1 MKLLTKKKEKVKFS
15 SIKSKKNKRIK
26 YGKNNLKGGAPDD
39 TPFRPIGLLNDKSS
53 NNSKF
58 EKRFNFFPFAEPDR
72 EENLYKEMTSTYSI
86 LDSIKMKRHIV
97 KDGRSQFRGKL
108 IEEQSINIEHTAQQQ
123 LFADYGPL
131 FYKKME
137 DLYKRIFTNQPKPE
151 NTEIIFHRSHGGI
164 DEEPEYFK
172 VPENSYICFMAPIG
186 NTMSSEFLRELP
198 HGLANKIVNMTPKD
212 FDNIVKYLAGLGQH
226 TKGVANRTL
235 IKKNKSDYLMDKRY
249 ADAYLD
255 CFQNSTWYYPGQT
268 CIDLILSL
276 YESDFDKSKTRFLN
290 EFSTYHITKEGKK
303 IKTKINAKKEVLI
316 ELLKGQTKEIK
327 YRLSKLVKYRNGKE
341 YKIYILYSCR
351 SSNYNIPK
359 FLFKYETFV
368 HHINVKL
375 FEKLNSVPDDREKKI
390 CLEENSCTYNSDI
403 ISAVTVKDRVLL
415 KKNLNNQVNSNFSRF
430 TSNLVRIYKDI
441 NYNIKTK
448 NKIYFQTEEFKN
460 NLRFIGGLSIKLIT
474 DFFIKL
480 QKEFV
485 KDYNFIRII
494 ILDFVEINH
503 FKFMYFLKYLENYY
517 FLLIYTKG
525 ERDRISIYNKSG
537 PKPSLPPG
545 RLNYDNAFTSYINFY
560 NLIGRIYNE
569 FIMIEYRN
577 KFLNYKLKR
586 VLELIEKFEEIYNVQ
601 IVKDR
606 VKPLIQNNYIK
617 KRITP
622 SNLEDLRS
630 ANRNV
635 VYLNLTAMNFI
646 LLDTFPP
653 LGQTFRNLKI
663 IKLEKCNSNEPEIDL
678 QHFFSHHSLYA
689 HIHTLKISN
698 TLIKNLE
705 LNYFTSVNYLFFE
718 GIQLNILEIPSTCN
732 VSIVSLLYCNIK
744 KVQVNKYLD
753 ELKISSMANTK
764 VKCSEQINNLYL
776 ENLDFKLNIEI
787 ECVCH
792 LLKIIE
798 FNQINEIIINK
809 KKFQIEYKNLYLVG
823 RKSKTTLEKKELTN
837 LLKISLSKEIEELYL
852 ENLILSER
860 DITNSYIKDFIK
872 KYKIKKLELL
882 NNDTKHLKI
891 IEILQD
897 CPDLNELLVNG
908 EHHTNRLF
916 V

>member
-1 MKLLTKKKEKVKFS
+1 MKLLTKKKEKVKSS

-26 YGKNNLKGGAPDD
+26 YRKNNLKGGAPDE
-39 TPFRPIGLLNDKSS
+39 TEFSPIGLLNDKSS

-58 EKRFNFFPFAEPDR
+58 EQRFNFFPFAEPDR

-86 LDSIKMKRHIV
+86 LDSIEMKRHIV
-97 KDGRSQFRGKL
+97 KDGRSQFKGKL
-108 IEEQSINIEHTAQQQ
+108 VEQQSSILASKAQEQ

-137 DLYKRIFTNQPKPE
+137 DLYQRIFTNQPKPE

-164 DEEPEYFK
+164 DEDPEYFK

-186 NTMSSEFLRELP
+186 NTMGSEFLRELP
-198 HGLANKIVNMTPKD
+198 HGLANKIVNMSPKD
-212 FDNIVKYLAGLGQH
+212 FDNIVEYLAGLGQH

-316 ELLKGQTKEIK
+316 ELLKGKTKEIK
-327 YRLSKLVKYRNGKE
+327 YRLSKLVKYRKGKK

-375 FEKLNSVPDDREKKI
+375 FEKLNSVPDEGEKKI
-390 CLEENSCTYNSDI
+390 CLEENSCVYSSDI
-403 ISAVTVKDRVLL
+403 IGAVTIKDRVLL

-430 TSNLVRIYKDI
+430 TSNLVRIYQNIEK
-441 NYNIKTK
+441 NIKY
-448 NKIYFQTEEFKN
+448 NEIYFQTEEFKN
-460 NLRFIGGLSIKLIT
+460 DLRFIGGLSIKLIT

-480 QKEFV
+480 QKDFG
-485 KDYNFIRII
+485 KKKKNFIKNM

-503 FKFMYFLKYLENYY
+503 FKLMYFLKYLKDYY

-525 ERDRISIYNKSG
+525 ERDRFSIYNKSK

-545 RLNYDNAFTSYINFY
+545 RLYDYNAFTSYIDFY
-560 NLIGRIYNE
+560 NLIGRIYYE
-569 FIMIEYRN
+569 FIMIECRN

-586 VLELIEKFEEIYNVQ
+586 VFELIEKFEEIYNIP

-606 VKPLIQNNYIK
+606 VKPFIPNNYIK
-617 KRITP
+617 KKITP
-622 SNLEDLRS
+622 SNQGDLGLT
-630 ANRNV
+630 NRNV
-635 VYLNLTAMNFI
+635 VYLNLTAVNLDSLNHP
-646 LLDTFPP
+646 LL
-653 LGQTFRNLKI
+653 GHIFRNLKI
-663 IKLEKCNSNEPEIDL
+663 IKLEKCNSNVTKIDL
-678 QHFFSHHSLYA
+678 QHFFSRHSLYA

-698 TLIKNLE
+698 TPIKNLE
-705 LNYFTSVNYLFFE
+705 LNYFTSVNYLFLE

-732 VSIVSLLYCNIK
+732 VSIVSLLYCNITDVK
-744 KVQVNKYLD
+744 VNKYLD

-764 VKCSEQINNLYL
+764 VICSEQINHLYL
-776 ENLDFKLNIEI
+776 ENLDFGLGIKIDCI
-787 ECVCH
+787 CH
-792 LLKIIE
+792 LLKIVE
-798 FNQINEIIINK
+798 FNNINEISNK
-809 KKFQIEYKNLYLVG
+809 TKNQIEYQNLYLVG
-823 RKSKTTLEKKELTN
+823 RKSKTNLDKKELTN
-837 LLKISLSKEIEELYL
+837 LLKMSLSREIEELYL
-852 ENLILSER
+852 ENLILPR
-860 DITNSYIKDFIK
+860 DINNSYIKDFIK
-872 KYKIKKLELL
+872 KYKIKKLELF
-882 NNDTKHLKI
+882 NNDTKQLKI
-891 IEILQD
+891 KEILEG
-897 CPDLNELLVNG
+897 CPRLDELLVNG
-908 EHHTNRLF
+908 EHHINRLF

>member
-26 YGKNNLKGGAPDD
+26 YGKNNLKGGAPDESK
-39 TPFRPIGLLNDKSS
+39 FLPIGPYIDNDEDVNYK
-53 NNSKF
+53 KF
-58 EKRFNFFPFAEPDR
+58 EQRFKFFPFADLNR
-72 EENLYKEMTSTYSI
+72 EKNLYKEMTTTYMVLNSLI
-86 LDSIKMKRHIV
+86 IKRHIV
-97 KDGRSQFRGKL
+97 KDGSSQFRGKL
-108 IEEQSINIEHTAQQQ
+108 FEQQSSIVAPTPQEQ
-123 LFADYGPL
+123 LFADYGVL
-131 FYKKME
+131 FNDKMNQ
-137 DLYKRIFTNQPKPE
+137 LYQTISTNKPKPE

-164 DEEPEYFK
+164 DEDPEYFK

-186 NTMSSEFLRELP
+186 NTMGSEFLRELP
-198 HGLANKIVNMTPKD
+198 YGLANKIVNMTPKD
-212 FDNIVKYLAGLGQH
+212 FDNIVEYLAGLGQH

-235 IKKNKSDYLMDKRY
+235 IKKNKSDYLMDKRH

-268 CIDLILSL
+268 CIDSILSL

-290 EFSTYHITKEGKK
+290 EFSTYHIIKESKKK

-316 ELLKGQTKEIK
+316 ELLKGKTNEIK
-327 YRLSKLVKYRNGKE
+327 YRLSKLVKYRKGKE

-375 FEKLNSVPDDREKKI
+375 FEKLNLVDDGTKKKI

-415 KKNLNNQVNSNFSRF
+415 KKNFNNIVNSNFSRF
-430 TSNLVRIYKDI
+430 TSNLVRIYENIDK
-441 NYNIKTK
+441 NIKN

-460 NLRFIGGLSIKLIT
+460 DLRFIGGLSIKLIT

-480 QKEFV
+480 QKDFAT
-485 KDYNFIRII
+485 DYNFIRNM

-503 FKFMYFLKYLENYY
+503 FKFMYFLKYLEDYY
-517 FLLIYTKG
+517 FLLIFTKG
-525 ERDRISIYNKSG
+525 ERDRIGIYNKSG

-545 RLNYDNAFTSYINFY
+545 RLYYDNAFTSYINFY

-569 FIMIEYRN
+569 FIMIECRN

-586 VLELIEKFEEIYNVQ
+586 VLELIEKFEEIYNVP

-630 ANRNV
+630 ANRNI
-635 VYLNLTAMNFI
+635 VYLNLTAVN
-646 LLDTFPP
+646 LDSLNHPL

-663 IKLEKCNSNEPEIDL
+663 IKLEKCNSNDPEIDL

-698 TLIKNLE
+698 TPIKNLE
-705 LNYFTSVNYLFFE
+705 LNYFTSVNYLFLE

-732 VSIVSLLYCNIK
+732 VSIVSLLYCNITNVK
-744 KVQVNKYLD
+744 VNKYLD
-753 ELKISSMANTK
+753 ELKISSMANTN
-764 VKCSEQINNLYL
+764 VISSEQINHLYL
-776 ENLDFKLNIEI
+776 ENLDFGLGIKIDCI
-787 ECVCH
+787 CY
-792 LLKIIE
+792 LLKIVE
-798 FNQINEIIINK
+798 FNSIEKIYDK
-809 KKFQIEYKNLYLVG
+809 KGNSIEYQNLYLVG
-823 RKSKTTLEKKELTN
+823 RKSKTNLDKKKLTN
-837 LLKISLSKEIEELYL
+837 LLKMSLSREIEELYL
-852 ENLILSER
+852 ENIILPR
-860 DITNSYIKDFIK
+860 DISNSYIKDFIK

-882 NNDTKHLKI
+882 NNDTKQLKMK
-891 IEILQD
+891 EILEGCLGLD
-897 CPDLNELLVNG
+897 ELLVNG